1 MKDKIYYLSVN
12 NFFVHEIITSLLGIK
27 IINNEINANLKMTIF
42 LIIILFIMIHL
53 IFSQHSYLLFP
64 IQNEN
69 SLITI
74 KVIIN
79 SNSLHFL
86 LIDQSQNLFLISDAN
101 SQIDSSS
108 YEPISINDSF
118 LNVKEST
125 NLIVIDSFKTN
136 NVITYYLYN
145 SREIKESLGLASSF
159 LNTRMSLVHNLYS
172 SNDISKR
179 QYGFIFN
186 DDKDGYIF
194 FGEYPIKSDKVIQC
208 RIYSKNYITWNCD
221 LQYIKMAS
229 KSIYKNSHYSYFD
242 IKEEGI
248 LVPFSFYEHFELYLD
263 VNFNDNCKNLVGDHR
278 YSFRCKS
285 TYIKTLPAIEF
296 SFDGNSLYFDTL
308 SLFKCNNTS
317 KNNFDCD
324 SYIYYD
330 GTVKDTFIF
339 GYAFIKQYITVFDYD
354 GHTVSFYDNNFTNS
368 KVKGKIKKFDLF
380 NIIFLI
386 ISMMLK
392 FYN

>member
-1 MKDKIYYLSVN
+1 MIL
-12 NFFVHEIITSLLGIK
+12 
-27 IINNEINANLKMTIF
+27 F
-42 LIIILFIMIHL
+42 LTIILFIIIINL
-53 IFSQHSYLLFP
+53 TFSQHSYLLFP

-69 SLITI
+69 SLIAI
-74 KVIIN
+74 KIIIN
-79 SNSLHFL
+79 SNSLHL
-86 LIDQSQNLFLISDAN
+86 LPIDQSQNIILISDTN
-101 SQIDSSS
+101 SQIDLSS

-118 LNVKEST
+118 HNVKEIT
-125 NLIVIDSFKTN
+125 NPIIIDSFKTKN
-136 NVITYYLYN
+136 AITYYLYN
-145 SREIKESLGLASSF
+145 NKDSEDSLGLASSF
-159 LNTRMSLVHNLYS
+159 LNTQMSLVHTLYS

-179 QYGFIFN
+179 QYGFIFT
-186 DDKDGYIF
+186 DDYNGYIF
-194 FGEYPIKSDKVIQC
+194 FGEYPIKSNKVSKC

-221 LQYIKMAS
+221 LQYIKMIS
-229 KSIYKNSHYSYFD
+229 KGIYKNSHYSYFN

-285 TYIKTLPAIEF
+285 TYLKTLPQIEF

-308 SLFKCNNTS
+308 SLFKCNNKR

-339 GYAFIKQYITVFDYD
+339 GYAFMKEYITVFDYD
-354 GHTVSFYDNNFTNS
+354 GQTVSFYENNS
-368 KVKGKIKKFDLF
+368 KGKGKIRKLYII

-386 ISMMLK
+386 ISLMLK
-392 FYN
+392 CYN

>member
-12 NFFVHEIITSLLGIK
+12 NFFVYGIITSLLGIK

-136 NVITYYLYN
+136 NVITYYL
-145 SREIKESLGLASSF
+145 ETAEKL
-159 LNTRMSLVHNLYS
+159 
-172 SNDISKR
+172 
-179 QYGFIFN
+179 
-186 DDKDGYIF
+186 
-194 FGEYPIKSDKVIQC
+194 
-208 RIYSKNYITWNCD
+208 KN
-221 LQYIKMAS
+221 
-229 KSIYKNSHYSYFD
+229 H
-242 IKEEGI
+242 
-248 LVPFSFYEHFELYLD
+248 
-263 VNFNDNCKNLVGDHR
+263 
-278 YSFRCKS
+278 
-285 TYIKTLPAIEF
+285 
-296 SFDGNSLYFDTL
+296 
-308 SLFKCNNTS
+308 
-317 KNNFDCD
+317 
-324 SYIYYD
+324 
-330 GTVKDTFIF
+330 
-339 GYAFIKQYITVFDYD
+339 
-354 GHTVSFYDNNFTNS
+354 
-368 KVKGKIKKFDLF
+368 
-380 NIIFLI
+380 
-386 ISMMLK
+386 
-392 FYN
+392 

>member
-172 SNDISKR
+172 SNDI
-179 QYGFIFN
+179 
-186 DDKDGYIF
+186 
-194 FGEYPIKSDKVIQC
+194 
-208 RIYSKNYITWNCD
+208 
-221 LQYIKMAS
+221 
-229 KSIYKNSHYSYFD
+229 
-242 IKEEGI
+242 
-248 LVPFSFYEHFELYLD
+248 
-263 VNFNDNCKNLVGDHR
+263 
-278 YSFRCKS
+278 
-285 TYIKTLPAIEF
+285 
-296 SFDGNSLYFDTL
+296 
-308 SLFKCNNTS
+308 
-317 KNNFDCD
+317 
-324 SYIYYD
+324 
-330 GTVKDTFIF
+330 
-339 GYAFIKQYITVFDYD
+339 
-354 GHTVSFYDNNFTNS
+354 
-368 KVKGKIKKFDLF
+368 
-380 NIIFLI
+380 
-386 ISMMLK
+386 
-392 FYN
+392 